1 MVDTR
6 FHTSSGPIALGV
18 VLSTLGREIELIDSR
33 GADLVI
39 TGADELP
46 LAGPSQ
52 LALAASAEY
61 RMALRESGAGAIVVH
76 PDFRGDVP
84 AHAVAIVDDR
94 PHDLFADLLE
104 RLYPLGTRG
113 TAKAQFEASGPTAYL
128 EEGVRLGPNVVLGRN
143 VEIGRNTVIGPNTV
157 IGRGVTIGRNSV
169 IGANVSIECAYL
181 GNNTVIQ
188 SGARIGTEG
197 FGWLGVART
206 NRKIPQLG
214 RVILQD
220 GVEIGANSTV
230 DRGALGDTV
239 IGEGTKIDNL
249 VHVGHNTRIGRYC
262 LIAGTCG
269 IAGSATI
276 GDNVM
281 IGGGAG
287 VAGHLQVGNGSIL
300 SAWAMVINDV
310 PAGARVAGIPA
321 QDHRQ
326 WKREQ
331 VLLRR
336 LSKRGLQ

>member
-1 MVDTR
+1 M
-6 FHTSSGPIALGV
+6 SLAV
-18 VLSTLGREIELIDSR
+18 VLSTLGRPVAVDDAR
-33 GADLVI
+33 AAGLVL
-39 TGADELP
+39 TGADELN
-46 LAGPSQ
+46 LAGPGH
-52 LALAASAEY
+52 LALAAQSEY
-61 RMALRESGAGAIVVH
+61 LPALRETGAGAVIVH
-76 PDFRGDVP
+76 PDFRADVP
-84 AHAVAIVDDR
+84 ASAVALVDSK
-94 PHDLFADLLE
+94 PHDLFVDLLE

-113 TAKAQFEASGPTAYL
+113 TAKSQFEATGPTPYL
-128 EEGVRLGPNVVLGRN
+128 EEGVRLGPNVVLGPG

-157 IGRGVTIGRNSV
+157 VGRGVTIGRNSV
-169 IGANVSIECAYL
+169 IGPNVSIECAYL
-181 GNNTVIQ
+181 GNNVVLQ
-188 SGARIGTEG
+188 AGVRIGTEG
-197 FGWLGVART
+197 FGWLDPGRS

-214 RVILQD
+214 RVIVQD
-220 GVEIGANSTV
+220 GVEIGANSTI
-230 DRGALGDTV
+230 DRGALGDSV

-262 LIAGTCG
+262 VIAGTCG

-300 SAWAMVINDV
+300 SAWAMVISDV

-331 VLLRR
+331 ALLRR
-336 LSKRGLQ
+336 LNKRGLQ